1 MCAEESGAQDDIY
14 WEEVATMTHVAH
26 SSAGFKRDRYDL
38 KRDSKAEHPN
48 ADRGTDAKDTS
59 AGTRD
64 K

>member
-1 MCAEESGAQDDIY
+1 
-14 WEEVATMTHVAH
+14 MTHVAH
-26 SSAGFKRDRYDL
+26 SSAGFKRDRYDV